1 MRNIEGNDQYCNIQ
15 SQLHPLELGYRSRSH
30 HIKVETKLLRQGSA
44 EYMLKVFRK
53 NMGLSAL
60 ALPGLLLIGLF
71 NYVPLYGLLLP
82 FKNYRYNLG
91 IWNSPWVGFENF
103 RFLFN
108 GNVLYRVLRN
118 TILYNMTFIVLG
130 TIISLTVALLLY
142 ELSRKFVR
150 VYQTILFIPYFISWV
165 VAGFAFRSLFDME
178 YGVINRVLVAFG
190 EESILWYNDPQ
201 YWPFIIVIAAVWKG
215 LGYSS
220 VIYYAALMGI
230 DAEYYDAA
238 KIDGAS
244 KVRQALSISLPMIK
258 PIITIIVILQI
269 GSICYSDFGLFY
281 NVTLNSSLLYE
292 TTDVIDTFVYR
303 SLIDMGDIGMASA
316 AGLFQSIVGFFLVLI
331 TNTIVRKINP
341 ENSLF

>member
-1 MRNIEGNDQYCNIQ
+1 
-15 SQLHPLELGYRSRSH
+15 
-30 HIKVETKLLRQGSA
+30 
-44 EYMLKVFRK
+44 MLKVFKR

-60 ALPGLLLIGLF
+60 ALPGFLLIVLF

-82 FKNYRYNLG
+82 FKSYRYNLG
-91 IWNSPWVGFENF
+91 IWNSPWVGWSNF
-103 RFLFN
+103 GFLFH

-118 TILYNMTFIVLG
+118 TIVYNMTFIVLG
-130 TIISLTVALLLY
+130 TLLSVTIALLLY

-150 VYQTILFIPYFISWV
+150 AYQTMLFIPYFISWV
-165 VAGFAFRSLFDME
+165 VAGFAFRSLFDMD
-178 YGVINRVLVAFG
+178 YGVINRLLVWLG
-190 EESILWYNDPQ
+190 EEPILWYSEPK
-201 YWPFIIVIAAVWKG
+201 YWPYILVAAAVWKG
-215 LGYSS
+215 IGYGS

-238 KIDGAS
+238 RIDGAS
-244 KVRQALSISLPMIK
+244 KIRQALSISVPMIK
-258 PIITIIVILQI
+258 SIIIMIVILQI

-281 NVTLNSSLLYE
+281 NVTLNSSLLYP

-316 AGLFQSIVGFFLVLI
+316 AGFFQSIVGFLLVLI

>member
-1 MRNIEGNDQYCNIQ
+1 MIRMV
-15 SQLHPLELGYRSRSH
+15 R
-30 HIKVETKLLRQGSA
+30 KSA
-44 EYMLKVFRK
+44 
-53 NMGLSAL
+53 GLSLL
-60 ALPGLLLIGLF
+60 ALPGFLLIIIF

-82 FKNYRYNLG
+82 FKTYRYNLG
-91 IWNSPWVGFENF
+91 IWNSPWVGLDNF
-103 RFLFN
+103 GYLFN
-108 GNVLYRVLRN
+108 GDALYRVLRN

-130 TIISLTVALLLY
+130 TTLSVIIALLLY
-142 ELSRKFVR
+142 ELSRRFVKT
-150 VYQTILFIPYFISWV
+150 YQTILFIPYFISWV

-178 YGVINRVLVAFG
+178 YGVVNRLLVSLG
-190 EESILWYNDPQ
+190 EEPIMWYSDPK
-201 YWPFIIVIAAVWKG
+201 YWPYIIVIAAVWKG

-230 DAEYYDAA
+230 DSEYYDAA

-244 KVRQALSISLPMIK
+244 KIRRAISISVPMIK
-258 PIITIIVILQI
+258 PIIIMLVILQI

-303 SLIDMGDIGMASA
+303 SLIDLGDIGMASA
-316 AGLFQSIVGFFLVLI
+316 AGFFQSIVGFCLVLV
-331 TNTIVRKINP
+331 TNAIVKKINP

>member
-1 MRNIEGNDQYCNIQ
+1 MIRMV
-15 SQLHPLELGYRSRSH
+15 R
-30 HIKVETKLLRQGSA
+30 KSA
-44 EYMLKVFRK
+44 
-53 NMGLSAL
+53 GLSML
-60 ALPGLLLIGLF
+60 ALPGFLLIIIF

-82 FKNYRYNLG
+82 FKTYRYNLG
-91 IWNSPWVGFENF
+91 IWNSPWVGLENF
-103 RFLFN
+103 GYLFN
-108 GNVLYRVLRN
+108 GDALYRVLRN

-130 TIISLTVALLLY
+130 TTLSVIVALLLY
-142 ELSRKFVR
+142 ELSRRFVKA
-150 VYQTILFIPYFISWV
+150 YQTILFIPYFISWV

-178 YGVINRVLVAFG
+178 YGVVNRLLVSLG
-190 EESILWYNDPQ
+190 EEPIMWYSDPK
-201 YWPFIIVIAAVWKG
+201 YWPYIIVIAAVWKG

-230 DAEYYDAA
+230 DSEYYDAA

-244 KVRQALSISLPMIK
+244 KLRRAISISVPMIK
-258 PIITIIVILQI
+258 PIIIMLVILQI

-303 SLIDMGDIGMASA
+303 SLIDLGDIGMASA
-316 AGLFQSIVGFFLVLI
+316 AGFFQSIVGFCLVLV
-331 TNTIVRKINP
+331 TNAIVKKINP

>member
-1 MRNIEGNDQYCNIQ
+1 MVRIF
-15 SQLHPLELGYRSRSH
+15 
-30 HIKVETKLLRQGSA
+30 K
-44 EYMLKVFRK
+44 K
-53 NMGLSAL
+53 NFGVTLL
-60 ALPGLLLIGLF
+60 ALPGFLLILLF

-82 FKNYRYNLG
+82 FKNYKYNLG
-91 IWNSPWVGFENF
+91 IWNSPWVGFDNF
-103 RFLFN
+103 GFLFN

-118 TILYNMTFIVLG
+118 TLLYNMVFIILG
-130 TIISLTVALLLY
+130 TFLSIVIALLLF
-142 ELSRKFVR
+142 ELSRKFVK

-165 VAGFAFRSLFDME
+165 VAGFAFRALFDMDH
-178 YGVINRVLVAFG
+178 GVINSILVAVG
-190 EESILWYNDPQ
+190 KAPILWYSEPQ
-201 YWPFIIVIAAVWKG
+201 YWPYILVAAAVWKG
-215 LGYSS
+215 LGYGS

-244 KVRQALSISLPMIK
+244 KFRQAFSISVPMIK
-258 PIITIIVILQI
+258 PMIIMLVILQI

-281 NVTLNSSLLYE
+281 NVTLNSSLIYQ

-316 AGLFQSIVGFFLVLI
+316 AGFFQSIVGFCLVLL
-331 TNTIVRKINP
+331 TNTIVRRINP